1 MTRQRWLELGVV
13 AGIMILL
20 LALLL
25 PAVHRAREEARKSS
39 SKNNLKQIG
48 LALHNYHETHQSF
61 PPGGTIRGDGVAM
74 HGWMMMIMPYLDA
87 SPYYNMVDSSLPWSS
102 PENFPV
108 CELSKPVYQ
117 IPETD
122 MGLTSDG
129 QGVTFYLGNSNL
141 LHRNSSIA
149 LRDLKGG
156 VAHNW
161 FAGEVAGNFQPWAY
175 PFNWRTLGT
184 KLCDGPNSFGY
195 PAWDGAIILLADGKV
210 SYFSKQTSP
219 EVLKRM
225 AELPPVATSEQV
237 KAPDHKFNIGDYYW
251 ESINLDSNPEGI
263 NQYIVKVLRDPS
275 GRPLSMNVCFKFI
288 NRPGDLPE
296 YKGKGA
302 AFQFL
307 AHISP
312 ETDVDSLLK
321 STVLVEETTPQQLE
335 ANVKLLQSL
344 QGRLP
349 QIEPGHQGI

>member
-20 LALLL
+20 LALLV
-25 PAVHRAREEARKSS
+25 PAVHRAREQARKSS

-48 LALHNYHETHQSF
+48 LALHNYHETFLCF
-61 PPGGTIRGDGVAM
+61 PPGGTIREDGLAM
-74 HGWMMMIMPYLDA
+74 QGWMIMLMPFLDA
-87 SPYYNMVDSSLPWSS
+87 SPYYNMVDSSLPWNS

-108 CELSKPVYQ
+108 CGLSKPVYQ

-122 MGLTSDG
+122 MGRTSAG
-129 QGVTFYLGNSNL
+129 HGVTFYLGNPNL
-141 LHRNSSIA
+141 LHRNSSIQ
-149 LRDLKGG
+149 LKQIRAEI
-156 VAHNW
+156 AHNW
-161 FAGEVAGNFQPWAY
+161 LAGEVAGKYQPWAY
-175 PFNWRTLGT
+175 PFNWRPLGT
-184 KLCDGPNSFGY
+184 KLCDGPDSFGHS
-195 PAWDGAIILLADGKV
+195 AWDGANILLTDGRV

-225 AELPPVATSEQV
+225 AELPPDATGEQV
-237 KAPDHKFNIGDYYW
+237 HVPDRTFNIGDYYW

-275 GRPLSMNVCFKFI
+275 GRLLSMNVCFKFI
-288 NRPGDLPE
+288 VRPGETAE

-302 AFQFL
+302 VFEFL

-312 ETDVDSLLK
+312 KTDIASLLK
-321 STVLVEETTPQQLE
+321 STILVEETTSQQME

-344 QGRLP
+344 QSRLP
-349 QIEPGHQGI
+349 KIKPDHQGI

>member
-13 AGIMILL
+13 AGIFLL
-20 LALLL
+20 LLGLLL
-25 PAVHRAREEARKSS
+25 PAVHRAREEARRSS

-48 LALHNYHETHQSF
+48 LALHDYHATHLCF
-61 PPGGTIRGDGVAM
+61 PPGGTIREDGLPM
-74 HGWMMMIMPYLDA
+74 HSWMIMIMPFLDA
-87 SPYYNMVDSSLPWSS
+87 SPYYNMVDSSLPWNS

-129 QGVTFYLGNSNL
+129 QGVTFYLGNPNL
-141 LHRNSSIA
+141 MHRNSSIA

-161 FAGEVAGNFQPWAY
+161 FAGEIAGNFQPWGY
-175 PFNWRTLGT
+175 PFNWRPLGT
-184 KLCDGPNSFGY
+184 KLCDGPNSFGH
-195 PAWDGAIILLADGKV
+195 PAWDGVNILLADGKV
-210 SYFSKQTSP
+210 SYFSEQTSP

-225 AELPPVATSEQV
+225 AELPPVATGELV
-237 KAPDHKFNIGDYYW
+237 KVPDHKFNIGDYNW

-288 NRPGDLPE
+288 QRPGDIPENE
-296 YKGKGA
+296 YKGMGA

-312 ETDVDSLLK
+312 ETDIDSLLK
-321 STVLVEETTPQQLE
+321 STVLVEETTPQQLT
-335 ANVKLLQSL
+335 ANVKMLQTL
-344 QGRLP
+344 QKQLP
-349 QIEPGHQGI
+349 